1 LTSFTS
7 DKPLQSTEKTI
18 STQLNQLNINQND
31 ILTMGGRLKDE
42 TDKLMNSG
50 CDTNTKE
57 ALIIYQNTVA
67 SYLLKSEDLFYEEDG
82 KLLSKVYCNMALT
95 YDRLNYHSQALEVSM
110 KAINLDRTSPSGY
123 LRLSKAY
130 IKLNKLKN
138 AW

>member
-1 LTSFTS
+1 L
-7 DKPLQSTEKTI
+7 
-18 STQLNQLNINQND
+18 
-31 ILTMGGRLKDE
+31 IL
-42 TDKLMNSG
+42 
-50 CDTNTKE
+50 
-57 ALIIYQNTVA
+57 YQNTVA
-67 SYLLKSEDLFYEEDG
+67 SYLLKSEDLFHEEDA
-82 KLLSKVYCNMALT
+82 KLLSKVYCNMALA